1 MLNVM
6 ILVAPKSVFTQALD
20 EAQAS
25 ENKNT
30 ANVKAPPTPG
40 SVSKPDAAPKPFTIA
55 DFDIGRLLG
64 KGKFGSVYL
73 VREKRSGIPT
83 QEEGHN

>member
-1 MLNVM
+1 MLRFGVM
-6 ILVAPKSVFTQALD
+6 VDRCVVLLGKMEETQ
-20 EAQAS
+20 
-25 ENKNT
+25 NKNT

-40 SVSKPDAAPKPFTIA
+40 SASKPDASPKPFTIA